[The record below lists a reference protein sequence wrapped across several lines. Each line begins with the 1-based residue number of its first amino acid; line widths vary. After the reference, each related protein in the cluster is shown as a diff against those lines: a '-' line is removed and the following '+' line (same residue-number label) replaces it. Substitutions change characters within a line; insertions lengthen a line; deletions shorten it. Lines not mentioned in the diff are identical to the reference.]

1 MGQTVYVDLLFMI
14 NFSMDFLCFFLA
26 AKLFGIKLAIGRGV
40 LGSAIGGAYSV
51 ASLFINVSKIVAFLI
66 DVAVCALMCAICFG
80 GKNKTRSLPF
90 YILVYLA
97 ISMMLGGAMT
107 ALFNLINRLELPLP
121 EGSSDGI
128 SVWMFAALALIS
140 AGVTLLG
147 GALFKKRTIQKNA
160 RLHISCNGKNITL
173 DAMTDSGNLLRDPI
187 SGAPCII
194 VDIESM
200 RGVVSQKICEAAKS
214 GDVSSVAALHGED
227 AKNIRLIPVTTA
239 SGEGVLIGVRVDD
252 ISIDKGQG
260 AHHVNAIVAL
270 SDIKESADGNKAL
283 IPAGIAI

>member
-26 AKLFGIKLAIGRGV
+26 AKLFGIKLPVGRGV
-40 LGSAIGGAYSV
+40 LASAIGGGYSV
-51 ASLFINVSKIVAFLI
+51 AALFIGVGKIAAFLI
-66 DVAVCALMCAICFG
+66 DVAVCVIMCAICFG
-80 GKNKTRSLPF
+80 GKNQSRSLPF

-107 ALFNLINRLELPLP
+107 AIFNLINRLELPLP

-147 GALFKKRTIQKNA
+147 GALFKKRTTQKNA
-160 RLHISCNGKNITL
+160 RLRIVYKEKSVVL

-187 SGAPCII
+187 SGVPCII
-194 VDIESM
+194 VDIDSM
-200 RGVVSQKICEAAKS
+200 RSILSSGLCDAARR
-214 GDVSSVAALHGED
+214 GDLSSVAALRGTD
-227 AKNIRLIPVTTA
+227 AKNIRLIPIKTA
-239 SGEGVLIGVRVDD
+239 SGEGMLIGVRVDE
-252 ISIDKGQG
+252 ITVEREQG
-260 AHHVNAIVAL
+260 ERRVNAIVVL
-270 SDIKESADGNKAL
+270 SDIDKGADGNKAL